1 MVGAGKV
8 RLATMKFLSV
18 CSGIEAAS
26 VAWEP
31 LGWKAVG
38 FSEIEP
44 FQSAV
49 LKHHFPNTP
58 NYGDLTKYAEWPIEP
73 GTVDIL
79 VGGTPCQS
87 FSILGKRGGLDDI
100 RGQLAMAFGG
110 LAGKLRPRWIVWEN
124 VVGVLSSDHGRDFLA
139 FQRSLVE
146 LGYCLSFRVLDSSG
160 FGTSQKRRR
169 VFVVGHLGTDWRYP
183 ASVLL
188 ERGSLLRDAGKGGSA
203 REEDAEPV
211 EDGSDEGCA
220 AVSFQ
225 PGNLRRKAGA
235 SPSTKFF
242 PTLLSNSGD
251 QCPHVATD
259 RFIRSLSCREWER
272 LQGFPHDWTNV
283 VFNGKEPAFTLRQ
296 QALGNSMCVP
306 VMNWIGKRIDYVEK
320 QKVR

>member
-1 MVGAGKV
+1 
-8 RLATMKFLSV
+8 MKFLSV

-44 FQSAV
+44 FQSAL

-58 NYGDLTKYAEWPIEP
+58 NYGDLTKYEQWPLAV
-73 GTVDIL
+73 GDVDL
-79 VGGTPCQS
+79 LCGGTPCQS

-100 RGQLAMAFGG
+100 RGQLALAFGG

-124 VVGVLSSDHGRDFLA
+124 VVGVLSSDHGLDFLA

-146 LGYCLSFRVLDSSG
+146 LGYCLSYRVLDSSG
-160 FGTSQKRRR
+160 FGTAQKRRR

-188 ERGSLLRDAGKGGSA
+188 ERGSLLGDTGKGRGA
-203 REEDAEPV
+203 QQDDAAAV
-211 EDGSDEGCA
+211 EDGSGEGCE

-225 PGNLRRKAGA
+225 PGNLRRQAGA

-251 QCPHVATD
+251 QCPHVATS

-272 LQGFPHDWTNV
+272 LQGFPPDWTNV
-283 VFNGKEPAFTLRQ
+283 TFKGKEPTFSQRQ

-306 VMNWIGKRIDYVEK
+306 VMNWIGKRISYVDK